1 MNSPYRLRFDAL
13 FYRSRLLVLKE
24 SLRMLVALKDIRQ
37 TSQHTSLMTE
47 GMKSMTISEAQVHL
61 AALRNTITECQ
72 SKDMRRLEAEF
83 HLIQLC
89 FHIVLKDA
97 GVMSELEVDASLRKI
112 WDLCHTYPDSA
123 GLLTNTYAAMKDHIR
138 GVRRHT
144 DLYSSRNVWWS
155 WPRHTTG
162 DLQHCKYGHPYSG
175 TMWDSCPECGRE
187 VRKLATLD
195 PNKLLKENDF
205 AAAIKTQN
213 LYGKSWRV

>member
-1 MNSPYRLRFDAL
+1 MFLGIPTAPDEFDMNSPYRLRFDAL
-13 FYRSRLLVLKE
+13 FYRSRLIVLEE
-24 SLRMLVALKDIRQ
+24 SLRMLVALKDTRQ
-37 TSQHTSLMTE
+37 TSQHTLLMTE
-47 GMKSMTISEAQVHL
+47 GMKNMTISEAQVHL

-112 WDLCHTYPDSA
+112 WDLCRTYPDSA

-138 GVRRHT
+138 GVRRHM
-144 DLYSSRNVWWS
+144 DLYSSRNVWSS

-162 DLQHCKYGHPYSG
+162 DLQHCKYGHSYSG
-175 TMWDSCPECGRE
+175 TTWDSCLECGRD
-187 VRKLATLD
+187 VRKLAHAE
-195 PNKLLKENDF
+195 PK
-205 AAAIKTQN
+205 
-213 LYGKSWRV
+213 